1 MEDFDLQAVASKS
14 LKGFSALTSRTF
26 LIKVLSIVTS
36 FVLTSIL
43 SKQDFGIY
51 FIASS
56 IVVFLVYFQDIGL
69 AASLIQKKEEPTLE
83 EYRATFTVQQ
93 LLVLILVVICFI
105 FSTKIVGFYHL
116 DSQGT
121 LLFFSLVISFFIS
134 SLKTIPTVML
144 ERHLLFN
151 KLVVPDIVE
160 NLVYN
165 VVLIVMALMHYGI
178 TSFSIAILARSI
190 IGLFV
195 IYYIQP
201 WRLGISFHFKTIKD
215 LFGFGI
221 PLQAN
226 SLLSLLKDNLV
237 NLYIGKV
244 LSHGDVGI
252 IGFAQKLS
260 FLPSNLIMD
269 NVVRITFPAYSRL
282 QHSKESLKI
291 IIEQSLFLISACV
304 FPLVIGFMMF
314 SHSFIVYVPI
324 PGYTKWIPAVISI
337 FYFSLNILFASI
349 TVPLTNF
356 LNAIGKVK
364 VTLYSMVFL
373 TVLTWILTPLFIHY
387 YGYNGVSLASFI
399 VAASLLVVL
408 PFTKQYVTYSFWR
421 PLIKPFLAAALMMG
435 FSYLI
440 QPLIVN
446 FLLFIMF
453 ASIAVGVYAAIL
465 YIISQEELRKTLEFL
480 KIKK

>member
-36 FVLTSIL
+36 FVLTSLL
-43 SKQDFGIY
+43 SKSDFGIY

-69 AASLIQKKEEPTLE
+69 AASLIQKKEEPTLQ
-83 EYRATFTVQQ
+83 EYRATFTIQQ

-105 FSTKIVGFYHL
+105 FSRNIVGFYHL
-116 DSQGT
+116 DTDGM
-121 LLFFSLVISFFIS
+121 LLFFSLVISFFVS

-144 ERHLLFN
+144 ERNLLFN
-151 KLVVPDIVE
+151 KLVIPDIVE

-165 VVLIVMALMHYGI
+165 LVLIVMALLHYGI

-201 WRLGISFHFKTIKD
+201 WKVGISFHFKTIKD

-244 LSHGDVGI
+244 LSHGDVGV

-282 QHSKESLKI
+282 QHNKAE
-291 IIEQSLFLISACV
+291 
-304 FPLVIGFMMF
+304 
-314 SHSFIVYVPI
+314 
-324 PGYTKWIPAVISI
+324 
-337 FYFSLNILFASI
+337 
-349 TVPLTNF
+349 
-356 LNAIGKVK
+356 
-364 VTLYSMVFL
+364 
-373 TVLTWILTPLFIHY
+373 
-387 YGYNGVSLASFI
+387 
-399 VAASLLVVL
+399 
-408 PFTKQYVTYSFWR
+408 
-421 PLIKPFLAAALMMG
+421 
-435 FSYLI
+435 
-440 QPLIVN
+440 
-446 FLLFIMF
+446 
-453 ASIAVGVYAAIL
+453 
-465 YIISQEELRKTLEFL
+465 
-480 KIKK
+480 